1 MRVGVRKVSMVE
13 GIGVEE
19 VRVWGGDKDSS

>member
-1 MRVGVRKVSMVE
+1 MRVGVRKVRTVE

-19 VRVWGGDKDSS
+19 VRIWGGDKDSS